1 MPGTVAFIANP
12 AAGSDVRRLV
22 AHATVTS
29 DAAKI
34 SIVRRA
40 VVAAADAG
48 ADRILLAPD
57 RSSLCERAV
66 DGLHLDAQV
75 ESLDVRVHGEA
86 GDTRAAAA
94 AAATADVGALM
105 VLGGDGTCRDAVLG
119 WRDAPLLP
127 VSTGT
132 NNVFPRWLEATVA
145 GTAAALVAGGAV
157 SIGEAARRAKIVE
170 LGDGTWD
177 EPDLALVD
185 AVLVQGRFTGSRAVW
200 EPHRLRAAVL
210 AIAEAASVGLSA
222 IGGLLHPVGRGD
234 AGGLALGFDADSTKQ
249 VRAPIAPGL
258 FADIGISDVRRLADG
273 DVVELIGPG
282 VLALDGERERVL
294 ADDQRVTATI
304 RRTGPHVIDVESTL
318 RAAVARGVF
327 TRGR

>member
-1 MPGTVAFIANP
+1 MPGTVAIIANP

-40 VVAAADAG
+40 VVAAVDAG

-66 DGLHLDAQV
+66 DGLDLDARV
-75 ESLDVRVHGEA
+75 DALATRVHGEA
-86 GDTRAAAA
+86 GDTRR
-94 AAATADVGALM
+94 AATAAREEHAGALM

-145 GTAAALVAGGAV
+145 GTAAALVAGGSV

-170 LGDGTWD
+170 LGDSSWD

-210 AIAEAASVGLSA
+210 APDYLSA
-222 IGGLLHPVGRGD
+222 LDWKPVLNAGLEEIFERCD
-234 AGGLALGFDADSTKQ
+234 AILCPA
-249 VRAPIAPGL
+249 APGPAPKGL
-258 FADIGISDVRRLADG
+258 GYTGNPVFNGIWTFCGTPAVTLPLLTAGNGLPIGVQLVGTPGNDARLLRMAQGKPEKADRRCQRKLLGILQGHG
-273 DVVELIGPG
+273 D
-282 VLALDGERERVL
+282 R
-294 ADDQRVTATI
+294 
-304 RRTGPHVIDVESTL
+304 H
-318 RAAVARGVF
+318 
-327 TRGR
+327 

>member
-1 MPGTVAFIANP
+1 MSGTVAFIANP

-22 AHATVTS
+22 AHATVTG

-40 VVAAADAG
+40 VIAAVDAG

-66 DGLHLDAQV
+66 DGLDLDAHV
-75 ESLDVRVHGEA
+75 EPLEVAVHGESA
-86 GDTRAAAA
+86 DSRRAAAA
-94 AAATADVGALM
+94 AREAEAGALM

-157 SIGEAARRAKIVE
+157 SLGEATKRAKVVE
-170 LGDGTWD
+170 LSDGSWD
-177 EPDLALVD
+177 EPDLALID
-185 AVLVQGRFTGSRAVW
+185 AVLLQGRFTGSRAVW

-210 AIAEAASVGLSA
+210 AVAEPASVGLSA
-222 IGGLLHPVGRGD
+222 IGGLLHPVQRAD
-234 AGGLALGFDADSTKQ
+234 AGGLALGFDPDSRKQ

-258 FADIGISDVRRLADG
+258 FADVGISDVRRLADG
-273 DVVELIGPG
+273 DVVELLGPG
-282 VLALDGERERVL
+282 VIALDGERDRVL
-294 ADDQRVTATI
+294 GDDEAVHASVT
-304 RRTGPHVIDVESTL
+304 RTGPHVIDVEATL
-318 RAAVARGVF
+318 RAAVARGTFV
-327 TRGR
+327 TGR